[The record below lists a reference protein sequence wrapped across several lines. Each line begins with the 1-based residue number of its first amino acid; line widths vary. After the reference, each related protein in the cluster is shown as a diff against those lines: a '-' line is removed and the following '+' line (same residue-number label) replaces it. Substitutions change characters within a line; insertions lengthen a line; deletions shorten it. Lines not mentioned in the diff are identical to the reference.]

1 MKLLKRLPKILFRA
15 VLALVGALSVFTIF
29 ASSIIVRIAYFDYDG
44 GEPGSETIFGS
55 IILWPV
61 VLIAMVAV
69 AFSSAKRSYIAGIAA
84 GVACIVVIGA
94 WATLRISPAR
104 NREIRTKQ
112 NQSAMAS
119 PIPFRVD

>member
-1 MKLLKRLPKILFRA
+1 MKLLKRLPPILFSA

-44 GEPGSETIFGS
+44 GEPGSETIYGS

-69 AFSSAKRSYIAGIAA
+69 AIGSAKRPWIAGIAG
-84 GVACIVVIGA
+84 GVACIFVMGA
-94 WATLRISPAR
+94 WVMLRFSPAR
-104 NREIRTKQ
+104 NRETRTGQ
-112 NQSAMAS
+112 NTSAMAS
-119 PIPFRVD
+119 PIPLRVD